1 MFSKVRVKICG
12 ITNTADMDASIRYG
26 THYAGLMF
34 FEKSPRFVNLNLARK
49 LSLYAGNQIKKVAV
63 TVNLDNQILDE
74 IVKKVPLD
82 FIQLHGKETPKRVR
96 EIKIR
101 YNLPVIKAIGV
112 AEAADLEMIS
122 LFSDV
127 ADQLLIDAKSSP
139 SSILPGGN
147 GLNFDWKLLKDVEF
161 QRPWLLAGGL
171 NSENAAEAIT
181 LTGATQL
188 DLSSG
193 VEKAPGLKDDT
204 KISLFMSAI

>member
-1 MFSKVRVKICG
+1 
-12 ITNTADMDASIRYG
+12 
-26 THYAGLMF
+26 MF

-49 LSLYAGNQIKKVAV
+49 LSLYAGNKIKKVAV

-101 YNLPVIKAIGV
+101 YKLPVIKAIGV
-112 AEAADLEMIS
+112 AEAADLDLIS

-127 ADQLLIDAKSSP
+127 ADQLLIDAKSSA
-139 SSILPGGN
+139 SSVLPGGN

-171 NSENAAEAIT
+171 NSENAAKAIT

-193 VEKAPGLKDDT
+193 VEKAPGLKDDK
-204 KISLFMSAI
+204 KISLFMSSI

>member
-1 MFSKVRVKICG
+1 M
-12 ITNTADMDASIRYG
+12 
-26 THYAGLMF
+26 
-34 FEKSPRFVNLNLARK
+34 
-49 LSLYAGNQIKKVAV
+49 
-63 TVNLDNQILDE
+63 
-74 IVKKVPLD
+74 
-82 FIQLHGKETPKRVR
+82 HGKETAKRVR
-96 EIKIR
+96 EIKVR
-101 YNLPVIKAIGV
+101 YKLPVIKAIGV
-112 AEAADLEMIS
+112 AEAADLNMIS

-127 ADQLLIDAKSSP
+127 ADQLLIDAKSST
-139 SSILPGGN
+139 SSVLPGGN

>member
-1 MFSKVRVKICG
+1 MYSKVRVKICG

>member
-1 MFSKVRVKICG
+1 MCSKVRVKICG
-12 ITNTADMDASIRYG
+12 ITNTADMGTSIRYG
-26 THYAGLMF
+26 AHYAGLMF

-101 YNLPVIKAIGV
+101 YKLPVIKAIGV
-112 AEAADLEMIS
+112 AEAADLNLIS
-122 LFSDV
+122 LFKDV
-127 ADQLLIDAKSSP
+127 ADQLLIDAKPP
-139 SSILPGGN
+139 SSSVLPGGN
-147 GLNFDWKLLKDVEF
+147 GLNFDWKLLKNFNF
-161 QRPWLLAGGL
+161 QCPWLLAGGL
-171 NSENAAEAIT
+171 TSENAAEAIT

-193 VEKAPGLKDDT
+193 VEKAPGLKDDK